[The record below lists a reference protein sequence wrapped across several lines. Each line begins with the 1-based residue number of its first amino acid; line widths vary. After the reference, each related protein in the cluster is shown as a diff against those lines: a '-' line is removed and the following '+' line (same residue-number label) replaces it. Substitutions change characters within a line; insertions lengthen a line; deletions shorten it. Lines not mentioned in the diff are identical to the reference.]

1 VSSTRAPARPSCVHG
16 CDLYV
21 NPPGVQ
27 GPTRTERNG
36 RGSEHHPSCHDGQRY
51 PLRSSISYTPA
62 GRRQRSSI
70 SYILAVFILPFFFPT
85 RSVTRSLIVY
95 VIQLDSIARAPRCQS
110 HSLFFPPLLFW
121 FRKDS
126 AQSTARKFHSQT
138 SKFEIQKNVLIFIF
152 KVFGPVGHSGR
163 GTWTRDRG

>member
-1 VSSTRAPARPSCVHG
+1 MAGADLFWEKSTVGWLLVADKPSEPPVRVKIKPDQGGVSSTRAPARPSCVHG

-70 SYILAVFILPFFFPT
+70 SYILAVFILPFLLSDSERYAQPD
-85 RSVTRSLIVY
+85 RLRHPVG
-95 VIQLDSIARAPRCQS
+95 LDS
-110 HSLFFPPLLFW
+110 
-121 FRKDS
+121 
-126 AQSTARKFHSQT
+126 
-138 SKFEIQKNVLIFIF
+138 
-152 KVFGPVGHSGR
+152 
-163 GTWTRDRG
+163 